1 MALSVG
7 IDVGSTT
14 IKVAA
19 LLSDELVYASYLR
32 HEYHVPETLRQAV
45 ESLAENFGEE
55 TFSLCFT
62 GTGAE
67 MLAGEL
73 GIPFLPEMDAEVK
86 ALTFFHEK
94 VDVAIEM
101 GGEDAKLIYVAA
113 DGSSDQR
120 MNRMCAGGTG
130 AFLEHLAAFLGVDM
144 QGLNDL
150 AQQGAPIYGIASRC
164 GVYAK
169 TDVQALL
176 NQGAAKADIA
186 ASVFQAVVNQ
196 ILSGLAKGRRIEGR
210 VALLGGPLTF
220 LPALS
225 ERFVETLE
233 ISRENLITPRRGE
246 LYPAMGAA
254 LMGSDFL
261 TDAASLQKLLQ
272 SRGKKAE
279 KSLWAEPLFLSAKA
293 YEDFQ
298 KAHDTVSRKERN
310 SWPEAVW
317 LGIDAGSTTLKLVA
331 IDEAGFLVYQD
342 YAKNEAD
349 VLGKARTMLL
359 KFYGAMPKE
368 TTIAGCGIT
377 GYGEKFLKEALSI
390 DFGEVE
396 TAAHLRAARF
406 FAPDVTSLLDIGG
419 QDMKYI
425 RLQDGAIREVAL
437 NGSCASGCGLF
448 LETFAHTLGMTMEE
462 FVRAAVTASHR
473 LDLGYHCTVLMN
485 SRVHQVQRE
494 EMDVGALAAGLCTA
508 VVKNALYR
516 VIHMKDAAE
525 LGEKVV
531 VSGGLFANDA
541 VLRALE
547 MIVGRPVVRP
557 PFPGLMGAYGMALLA
572 KERYEKSHRSRKP
585 LIKSLSE
592 FLKSPMVQ
600 DEEEFPANTEVF
612 KGESDEVLRHW
623 ARNSDEKR
631 FNQWFSSLLS
641 AKEIEN
647 LRVQV
652 GRRRCPGCGNHCL
665 LSLHQFSHGKVYV
678 TGNRCSVGER
688 LAGGRVAL
696 GPNLAEWQKERIFRL
711 SLGKGK
717 KRGTVGIPR
726 VLTMW
731 QDFPFWNAFWSSL
744 GYEVVTSGF
753 DSAAMS
759 RSAATVP
766 QGVYCYPCRLAHG
779 HVLEMI
785 ERGDAQFL
793 WLPDIEQGGEEP
805 ELDEEK
811 HASYGAMLAAHIA
824 KELAIAHVPLYHPSW
839 DEENRKT
846 FYDFMEAHFPFFS
859 RKEVD
864 EALTKGYET
873 KKKYREELR
882 QRTKDVLVHIHSEK
896 KSAIVLLGRDEQL
909 DGEVNKGI
917 PYLISRLGVPVL
929 TAGGLYA
936 LSYEDEPF
944 SFNARA
950 RHAAKMVAADP
961 YLELVQMQST
971 SCGYDGLTLLEIGD
985 MLREAGKKLTHL
997 SLDQGVS
1004 AGALEIRIRSLLAE
1018 VAERKRNPSRR
1029 EERKN
1034 IFMRP
1039 PLPRAFRL
1047 SPLGRYYDSL
1057 LAGAL
1062 QGAGYEVSN
1071 HPSLPEVTMK
1081 EKAAAVIFLG
1091 LGRKGDEV
1099 LPSSTLFHQ
1108 LWLALFLGDLLMR
1121 CHLAVK
1127 PLEKEKGLADRAL
1140 EIATEKAA
1148 GAAKAGTFHAYK
1160 KVIGEILA
1168 LFEHAKGEGTAKSVG
1183 LLGKP
1188 WQCMDFLQEKR
1199 GEEPISWKVQGMA
1212 EWLLNEVSEAYFL
1225 DGFEGDSD
1233 GGTVCLASRYGAH
1246 RALEILREEVN
1257 RRPWIDPLESPE
1269 EKRDALNRYRDF
1281 PTRYPAEGERDVR
1294 RRSGEDLVICD

>member
-19 LLSDELVYASYLR
+19 LSGGKLVYASYLR
-32 HEYHVPETLRQAV
+32 HEYHVPETLRRAV
-45 ESLAENFGEE
+45 EALAENFGEE

-67 MLAGEL
+67 ALAGEL

-144 QGLNDL
+144 QGLNNL

-176 NQGAAKADIA
+176 NQGAEKADIA

-225 ERFVETLE
+225 ARFVETLE
-233 ISRENLITPRRGE
+233 ISGENLITPRRGE

-261 TDAASLQKLLQ
+261 TDAASLKKLLRC
-272 SRGKKAE
+272 RGEKAE
-279 KSLWAEPLFLSAKA
+279 RSLWAEPLFPSAKD

-298 KAHDTVSRKERN
+298 KAHDTAPREERN
-310 SWPEAVW
+310 PWPEAVW

-331 IDEAGFLVYQD
+331 IDEAGALVYQD
-342 YAKNEAD
+342 YEKNEAD
-349 VLGKARTMLL
+349 VLGKARAMLL

-396 TAAHLRAARF
+396 TVAHLRAARF

-437 NGSCASGCGLF
+437 NGSCASGCGIF
-448 LETFAHTLGMTMEE
+448 LETFAYTLGMTMEE

-494 EMDVGALAAGLCTA
+494 EMDIGALAAGLCTA

-572 KERYEKSHRSRKP
+572 KERHVKSH
-585 LIKSLSE
+585 
-592 FLKSPMVQ
+592 Q
-600 DEEEFPANTEVF
+600 AT
-612 KGESDEVLRHW
+612 
-623 ARNSDEKR
+623 
-631 FNQWFSSLLS
+631 LLS

-652 GRRRCPGCGNHCL
+652 GRRRCAGCGNHCL

-688 LAGGRVAL
+688 LAGGRTAL
-696 GPNLAEWQKERIFRL
+696 GPNLAEWQKDRIFRP
-711 SLGKGK
+711 SPRKGK

-731 QDFPFWNAFWSSL
+731 QEFPFWNAFWSSL

-785 ERGDAQFL
+785 ERGGAQFL
-793 WLPDIEQGGEEP
+793 WLPEIAQGGEEP

-811 HASYGAMLAAHIA
+811 HASYGAMLATHME
-824 KELAIAHVPLYHPSW
+824 KELAIANVPLYHPSW
-839 DEENRKT
+839 DEGNRKA
-846 FYDFMEAHFPFFS
+846 FYDFMEAHFSSLS

-864 EALTKGYET
+864 EALAKGREA

-882 QRTKDVLVHIHSEK
+882 RRTKDVLALVHREK

-917 PYLISRLGVPVL
+917 PYLISCLGVPVL

-936 LSYEDEPF
+936 LSHEDEPF
-944 SFNARA
+944 SFNERA

-985 MLREAGKKLTHL
+985 MLRKAGKKLTHL

-1018 VAERKRNPSRR
+1018 AAERKRNPSWC

-1034 IFMRP
+1034 IFTRS
-1039 PLPRAFRL
+1039 PLPCAFRL
-1047 SPLGRYYDSL
+1047 APLGRYYDSL

-1062 QGAGYEVSN
+1062 QGAGYEVSDQ
-1071 HPSLPEVTMK
+1071 PSLPEVTIK
-1081 EKAAAVIFLG
+1081 EKAVGMIFLG

-1099 LPSSTLFHQ
+1099 LPSSSLFHQ
-1108 LWLALFLGDLLMR
+1108 LWLALFLGDLLIR

-1127 PLEKEKGLADRAL
+1127 PVEKEKGLADEAL
-1140 EIATEKAA
+1140 EIAMKKAE
-1148 GAAKAGTFHAYK
+1148 AASKAGTFLAYK
-1160 KVIGEILA
+1160 KVIGEILS
-1168 LFEHAKGEGTAKSVG
+1168 LFENAKGEGTAKSVG

-1188 WQCMDFLQEKR
+1188 WQCMNFLQEKQ
-1199 GEEPISWKVQGMA
+1199 GEELISWKLQGMA

-1257 RRPWIDPLESPE
+1257 RRPWLDPLESPE

-1294 RRSGEDLVICD
+1294 RRSGSEYLVISNQ